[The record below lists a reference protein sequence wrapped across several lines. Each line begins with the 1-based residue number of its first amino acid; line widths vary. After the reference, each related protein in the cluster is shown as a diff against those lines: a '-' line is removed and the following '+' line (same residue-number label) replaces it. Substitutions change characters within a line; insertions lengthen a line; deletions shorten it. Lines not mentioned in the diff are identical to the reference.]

1 MEVDCKIPVSVVL
14 PDPTNSTEIKD
25 DFEARPIEYYTFYG
39 TDTQQMF
46 YLDIWPEECRE
57 FYDADTQQVFD
68 PDKWLEVLGVKD
80 GDR

>member
-14 PDPTNSTEIKD
+14 PDPTNSVEIKD
-25 DFEARPIEYYTFYG
+25 EIEARPIEYCTFDG
-39 TDTQQMF
+39 PDIQQVL
-46 YLDIWPEECRE
+46 YLDIWPEEYRE

-68 PDKWLEVLGVKD
+68 LDMWLEVLGGKD